1 MLTTAA
7 LCLGLATTA
16 PPRGPVL
23 RFTDKKTKCP
33 VVLVSTRNSVQ
44 RGAILRIC
52 QRARTRSQVGC
63 MHYNPSSIA
72 LAQQTVDYEAEQNG
86 VRAVLVE
93 SCPTR
98 WNATLDA
105 QPPGSLLRS
114 LCDNEMQAGAEAGER
129 VGATLVLGD
138 QEIETT
144 GKRVSALFAQT
155 LVQLLTPRGWQL
167 IAEDFANGI
176 AQLRNPGGLPPTAL
190 LAPDLLLGL
199 PVTVVRY
206 PLSLGVKSPLLGLLV
221 AALLFGGLFM
231 DASGA
236 GYEEESLAEL
246 GRALSFALFE
256 TLVIG
261 RVFLVGLLEER
272 NFVLARK
279 IREAALGDG
288 KRGTRTVVAI
298 LGAAHLNGV
307 KTILEESRVM

>member
-1 MLTTAA
+1 
-7 LCLGLATTA
+7 
-16 PPRGPVL
+16 
-23 RFTDKKTKCP
+23 
-33 VVLVSTRNSVQ
+33 
-44 RGAILRIC
+44 
-52 QRARTRSQVGC
+52 

-176 AQLRNPGGLPPTAL
+176 AQLRNPGGLPPTAGARVELTMLSFREARMCVRVAL
-190 LAPDLLLGL
+190 LALERRQAGA
-199 PVTVVRY
+199 
-206 PLSLGVKSPLLGLLV
+206 LSP
-221 AALLFGGLFM
+221 
-231 DASGA
+231 
-236 GYEEESLAEL
+236 AEL
-246 GRALSFALFE
+246 
-256 TLVIG
+256 
-261 RVFLVGLLEER
+261 RVAMPWLRVG
-272 NFVLARK
+272 
-279 IREAALGDG
+279 
-288 KRGTRTVVAI
+288 
-298 LGAAHLNGV
+298 
-307 KTILEESRVM
+307 